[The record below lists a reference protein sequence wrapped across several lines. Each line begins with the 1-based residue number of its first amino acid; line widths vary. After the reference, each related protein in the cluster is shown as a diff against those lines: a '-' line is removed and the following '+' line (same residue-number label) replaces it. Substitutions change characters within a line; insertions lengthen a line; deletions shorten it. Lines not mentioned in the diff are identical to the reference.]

1 MTLYKLV
8 FTDKIPMET
17 VPPLDMDRGA
27 RLVFVSKQDAE
38 AAAVRHT
45 RIHERP
51 CGVAKEDFK

>member
-1 MTLYKLV
+1 MALYKLV
-8 FTDKIPMET
+8 FTDTMET

-51 CGVAKEDFK
+51 CAVAKEDFK